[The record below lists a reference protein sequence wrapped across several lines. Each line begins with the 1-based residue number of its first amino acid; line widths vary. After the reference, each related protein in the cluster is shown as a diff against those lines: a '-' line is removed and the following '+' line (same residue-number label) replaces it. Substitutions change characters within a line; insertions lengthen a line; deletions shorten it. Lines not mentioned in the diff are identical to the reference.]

1 VSTELQAKLG
11 PGVEVVGSSN
21 GTRRTLV
28 LTDAPVL
35 VEGSGTRDRGLVS
48 ADTLVDIVDGAVSG
62 DGAHVL
68 KTAAG
73 VVCAVGLE
81 DVVLDEGVL
90 APAIDGEVRVTLGRV
105 GSLEVD
111 VAGRTLGPTLSGD
124 EVVAVLPRDTVFTDT
139 LVVVVDGTATF
150 LLSECVH
157 LPMCP
162 KYELTS
168 VPEGVVVTVVLASAS
183 SS

>member
-1 VSTELQAKLG
+1 LSPSLHDCWRAIRLGDSDVSGTGGLVTLSGDDLVVVGTELQAKLG

-48 ADTLVDIVDGAVSG
+48 ANTLVDIVDRTISG
-62 DGAHVL
+62 NGAHVL

-73 VVCAVGLE
+73 VVGAVGLE

-90 APAIDGEVRVTLGRV
+90 APAVDGEIRVALGRV
-105 GSLEVD
+105 GALEVD
-111 VAGRTLGPTLSGD
+111 VAGRALGPTLASD
-124 EVVAVLPRDTVFTDT
+124 EVVAVLP
-139 LVVVVDGTATF
+139 
-150 LLSECVH
+150 
-157 LPMCP
+157 
-162 KYELTS
+162 
-168 VPEGVVVTVVLASAS
+168 
-183 SS
+183 